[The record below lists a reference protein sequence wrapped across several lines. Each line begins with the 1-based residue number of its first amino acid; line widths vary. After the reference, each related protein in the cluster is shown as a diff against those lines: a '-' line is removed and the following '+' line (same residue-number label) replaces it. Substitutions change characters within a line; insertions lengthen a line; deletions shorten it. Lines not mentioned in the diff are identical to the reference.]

1 MRIVFLCGCLEPGQD
16 GVGDYTRRLAAELG
30 RQGHEVNLIALHDR
44 RITSAVLTDTQLED
58 DQTIPVFRLSSQL
71 SWPERTTKA
80 RAYINTVNPGWI
92 SLQYVPFSFHD
103 RGLSTQLASVMKQL
117 SAGRSVHIMFHEVW
131 LGLSKQSSRRH
142 IVWGLL
148 QRQLIS
154 SLIKACNAPVV
165 HTHTPLYERHLNG
178 LRIQAS
184 LLPLFSNIPVVSRQ
198 NSQFITDQSNSQQIR
213 FVFFGGI
220 FPNAPIDQFAAEA
233 AAYATKRQKVID
245 LTIIGRSGPE
255 QAVWISAW
263 RAHGLTV
270 QVLGEQ
276 SPAQISAALN
286 QSSIGLSTTPVVL
299 AGKSGSIAAMHA
311 HGLPVLCVAA
321 PWQPRRVHTLPQ
333 IAGVTTYTIDHLEEA
348 IDYQLSAPPARPT
361 INDIAAQFVDTLSH

>member
-103 RGLSTQLASVMKQL
+103 KGLSTQLASVMKQL

-165 HTHTPLYERHLNG
+165 HTHTPLYQRHLNG

-220 FPNAPIDQFAAEA
+220 FPNAPIDQFAAEV
-233 AAYATKRQKVID
+233 AAYAKNRQKTID
-245 LTIIGRSGPE
+245 LTLIGRSGPE

-263 RAHGLTV
+263 RDRGLPV

-276 SPAQISAALN
+276 SPAQISTVLSK
-286 QSSIGLSTTPVVL
+286 SSIGLSTTPVAL
-299 AGKSGSIAAMHA
+299 AGKSGAIAAMHA
-311 HGLPVLCVAA
+311 HGLPVFSVAA
-321 PWQPRRVHTLPQ
+321 PWYPRQAHTLPQ
-333 IAGVTTYTIDHLEEA
+333 AVGVTTYSVGNLEEA
-348 IDYQLSAPPARPT
+348 MEYQFSMPSSHLA
-361 INDIAAQFVDTLSH
+361 INEIAAQFISNLV